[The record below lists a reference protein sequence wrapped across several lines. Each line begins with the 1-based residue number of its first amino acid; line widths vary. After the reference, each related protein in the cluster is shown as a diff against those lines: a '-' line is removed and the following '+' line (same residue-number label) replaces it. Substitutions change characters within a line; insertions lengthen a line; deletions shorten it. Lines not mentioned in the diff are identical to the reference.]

1 MDLVRFLLIAAVVG
15 VNAQGDFRYR
25 MFKIVAWVAE
35 YGSSEFRPKCLQVMG
50 KAEMGAAVVWGKC
63 DEGVDFNSSNQMWHM
78 DGIATFKNTPLCLDI
93 GNLSHAN
100 FSEGATLQ
108 LWKCL
113 SAPLYPEKAVPRQ
126 RWYYASCD
134 YGRSNDYSPWDGP
147 SCDHPAIAD
156 GSWGS
161 VYAKSPNATY
171 WRLGGVPA
179 TGYPGTVDGMPAR
192 ILPGQLWDGN
202 LNVAAIEA
210 LVCILDLWPPT
221 NPPTIYGCDKGATD
235 GVSITVE
242 RGQKALF
249 RSARKV
255 ALV

>member
-1 MDLVRFLLIAAVVG
+1 MDLVRFLFIAAVVG
-15 VNAQGDFRYR
+15 VSAQGDFRYR

-35 YGSSEFRPKCLQVMG
+35 NGSSSFGPKCLQVMG
-50 KAEMGAAVVWGKC
+50 KAEMGAAVVWGQC

-78 DGIATFKNTPLCLDI
+78 DGIATFKNTPLCLDV
-93 GNLSHAN
+93 GNSSHAN
-100 FSEGATLQ
+100 FSEGAPLQ

-134 YGRSNDYSPWDGP
+134 YGESNDFSPWDGP
-147 SCDHPAIAD
+147 SCDHPAISD

-171 WRLGGVPA
+171 WKLGGVPP
-179 TGYPGTVDGMPAR
+179 TGPGPVDGMPAR
-192 ILPGQLWDGN
+192 ISPGQLWNGN
-202 LNVAAIEA
+202 LNVAAIEV
-210 LVCILDLWPPT
+210 LVCIRTPMPT
-221 NPPTIYGCDKGATD
+221 NPPTIYCDGPDMATD

-242 RGQKALF
+242 RGQKPFF